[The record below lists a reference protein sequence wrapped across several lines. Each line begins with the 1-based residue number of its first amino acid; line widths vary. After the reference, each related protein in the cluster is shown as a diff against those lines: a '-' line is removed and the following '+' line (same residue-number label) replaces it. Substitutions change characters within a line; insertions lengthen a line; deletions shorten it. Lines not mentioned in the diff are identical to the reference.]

1 MSDKLTMPTLT
12 ILFQQRA
19 QTAIARSQKG
29 VAALIL
35 RDALTAGEAWSL
47 TSTGQIPEKLGKE
60 NQNAIR
66 RVFKGGVNP
75 PRKVLVYCL
84 GAEDTLEAEAAP
96 QAEDGEEPG
105 GTEESR
111 PGSGAAALR
120 WLGTQ
125 RFDYLAGPADLSEAE
140 AAVLQEWIIQK
151 REDDHVIF
159 KAVLPHT
166 AAGSEGVVN
175 FTASGIQV
183 GGDVFDAAGYC
194 GRVAGLIAGT
204 PMKQS
209 VTYAALPEVE
219 DIRRLSA
226 LEEDE
231 AVGRGELILTHDGEK
246 VKLGRGVNSLTNTT
260 GRSEVWRKIKIVELL
275 DLLQWDL
282 RLAIQDNYIG
292 KFQNSYDNKL
302 LLITAVKLY
311 LQALAKDQLI
321 EDNFSCDI
329 DVEEQDAYLQSVGV
343 ATAEMTEQQI
353 REANTGTYVFLAVD
367 IRPIDAIEDVRIK
380 IYL

>member
-1 MSDKLTMPTLT
+1 MDKMAEKLTMPTLT
-12 ILFQQRA
+12 IQFLQRA

-29 VAALIL
+29 IAALL
-35 RDALTAGEAWSL
+35 VRDAKTAGQGWSL
-47 TSTGQIPEKLGKE
+47 TSTAQIPEELGKE
-60 NQNAIR
+60 NQDAIR

-84 GAEDTLEAEAAP
+84 GAEDTLDAAP
-96 QAEDGEEPG
+96 ASPAEGGEAQ
-105 GTEESR
+105 
-111 PGSGAAALR
+111 PGSGAAALQ
-120 WLGTQ
+120 WLGMQ
-125 RFDYLAGPADLSEAE
+125 KFDYLAGPADLGEAE
-140 AAVLQEWIIQK
+140 AAAIKEWIIKK

-166 AAGSEGVVN
+166 AANNEGVVN
-175 FTASGIQV
+175 FTASDIQV
-183 GGDVFDAAGYC
+183 ESSVFDAAGYC
-194 GRVAGLIAGT
+194 GRIAGLIAGT

-219 DIRRLSA
+219 DIDRLSA

-246 VKLGRGVNSLTNTT
+246 VKLGRGVNSLTTTT
-260 GRSEVWRKIKIVELL
+260 GRSKVWQKIKIVELL

-321 EDNFSCDI
+321 EEDFTCDI
-329 DVEEQDAYLQSVGV
+329 DVEEQDAYLQSQGV
-343 ATAEMTEQQI
+343 ATAEMSEQQI

-367 IRPIDAIEDVRIK
+367 IKPIDAIEDVRIK
-380 IYL
+380 IYV

>member
-1 MSDKLTMPTLT
+1 MSEKLTMPTLT

-29 VAALIL
+29 VAALLL
-35 RDALTAGEAWSL
+35 RDALTAGQAWSL
-47 TSTGQIPEKLGKE
+47 TSTGQIPDKLGKV
-60 NQNAIR
+60 NQDAIR

-84 GAEDTLEAEAAP
+84 GAEDELEAETPAAEGTTP
-96 QAEDGEEPG
+96 AEPK
-105 GTEESR
+105 
-111 PGSGAAALR
+111 PGSGAAALK

-125 RFDYLAGPADLSEAE
+125 KFDYLAGPADLSAAE
-140 AAVLQEWIIQK
+140 AAVIKDWIIKK

-159 KAVLPHT
+159 KAVLPGC
-166 AAGSEGVVN
+166 AANNEGVVN

-219 DIRRLSA
+219 DIDRLTA

-246 VKLGRGVNSLTNTT
+246 VKFGRGVNSLTTTT
-260 GRSEVWRKIKIVELL
+260 GRSPVWQKIKIVELL

-321 EDNFSCDI
+321 QADFSCDI
-329 DVEEQDAYLQSVGV
+329 DVEEQDAYLQSIGV

-353 REANTGTYVFLAVD
+353 REANTGTYVFLAID
-367 IRPIDAIEDVRIK
+367 IKPIDAIEDVKIK

>member
-1 MSDKLTMPTLT
+1 MSEKLTMPTLT

-35 RDALTAGEAWSL
+35 RDALTAGEGWSL
-47 TSTGQIPEKLGKE
+47 TSTKQIPEKLGKE
-60 NQNAIR
+60 NQDAVR

-84 GAEDTLEAEAAP
+84 GAEDELEAETPAAEGASP
-96 QAEDGEEPG
+96 AEPK
-105 GTEESR
+105 
-111 PGSGAAALR
+111 PGSGGAALK

-125 RFDYLAGPADLSEAE
+125 KFDYLAGPADLSAAE
-140 AAVLQEWIIQK
+140 AAVLKDWIIKK

-159 KAVLPHT
+159 KAVLPGC
-166 AAGSEGVVN
+166 AANNEGIVN
-175 FTASGIQV
+175 FTASGIQA
-183 GGDVFDAAGYC
+183 GGDVFDAAAYC

-209 VTYAALPEVE
+209 VTYAPLPEVE
-219 DIRRLSA
+219 DIDRLTA

-246 VKLGRGVNSLTNTT
+246 VKLGRGVNSLTATT
-260 GRSEVWRKIKIVELL
+260 GRPEVWRKIKIVELL

-292 KFQNSYDNKL
+292 KFQNTYDNKL

-311 LQALAKDQLI
+311 LQALAKDGLI
-321 EDNFSCDI
+321 EEDFVCDI

-343 ATAEMTEQQI
+343 ATAEMTERQI
-353 REANTGTYVFLAVD
+353 REANTGTYVFLLLD
-367 IRPIDAIEDVRIK
+367 IRPIDAIEDVKIK

>member
-1 MSDKLTMPTLT
+1 MAEKLTMPTLT

-19 QTAIARSQKG
+19 QTTIARSQKG

-35 RDALTAGEAWSL
+35 RDALTAGQAWSL

-84 GAEDTLEAEAAP
+84 GAEDTLDAEETVP
-96 QAEDGEEPG
+96 QAEGASGSTAEA
-105 GTEESR
+105 R

-125 RFDYLAGPADLSEAE
+125 KFDYLAGPADLSEAE
-140 AAVLQEWIIQK
+140 AAVLKEWIIKK

-159 KAVLPHT
+159 KAVLPDC
-166 AAGSEGVVN
+166 AANNEGIVN

-183 GGDVFDAAGYC
+183 EGDVFDAASYC

-219 DIRRLSA
+219 DITRLSA

-246 VKLGRGVNSLTNTT
+246 VKFGRGVNSLTTTT

-302 LLITAVKLY
+302 LLITSVKLY
-311 LQALAKDQLI
+311 LQALAKDGLI
-321 EDNFSCDI
+321 EDDFSCDI
-329 DVEEQDAYLQSVGV
+329 DVEEQDAYLQSTGA
-343 ATAEMTEQQI
+343 ATAEMTEQQV
-353 REANTGTYVFLAVD
+353 REANTGTHVFLAID
-367 IRPIDAIEDVRIK
+367 IRPIDAIEDVHIK

>member
-1 MSDKLTMPTLT
+1 MAEKLTMPTLT

-35 RDALTAGEAWSL
+35 RDALTAGQAWSL

-84 GAEDTLEAEAAP
+84 GAEDTLELDPAP
-96 QAEDGEEPG
+96 QAEDGEPSA
-105 GTEESR
+105 GTEDAR
-111 PGSGAAALR
+111 PGSGAAALK
-120 WLGTQ
+120 WLGAQ
-125 RFDYLAGPADLSEAE
+125 KFDYLAGPADLSEAE
-140 AAVLQEWIIQK
+140 AAILKEWIIKK

-159 KAVLPHT
+159 KAVLPNC
-166 AAGSEGVVN
+166 AAGNEGVVN

-219 DIRRLSA
+219 DIDRLSA

-231 AVGRGELILTHDGEK
+231 AVGRGELILTNDGEK
-246 VKLGRGVNSLTNTT
+246 VKFGRGVNSLTNTT

-282 RLAIQDNYIG
+282 RLTIQDNYIG

-321 EDNFSCDI
+321 EADFSCDI
-329 DVEEQDAYLQSVGV
+329 DVEEQDAYLQSTGV

-353 REANTGTYVFLAVD
+353 REANTGTFVFLAID
-367 IRPIDAIEDVRIK
+367 IRPIDAIEDVRVK

>member
-1 MSDKLTMPTLT
+1 MSEKLTMPTLT

-29 VAALIL
+29 VAALIV
-35 RDALTAGEAWSL
+35 RDALTAGQAWSL

-60 NQNAIR
+60 NQNAVR

-84 GAEDTLEAEAAP
+84 GAEDTLEAETDVQVEGSEEAA
-96 QAEDGEEPG
+96 AEPK
-105 GTEESR
+105 
-111 PGSGAAALR
+111 PGSGAAALK
-120 WLGTQ
+120 WLSTQ
-125 RFDYLAGPADLSEAE
+125 KFDYLAGPADLSEAE
-140 AAVLQEWIIQK
+140 AAVIKEWIIKK

-159 KAVLPHT
+159 KVVLPGC
-166 AAGSEGVVN
+166 AANNEGVVN

-183 GGDVFDAAGYC
+183 EGDVFDAASYC

-204 PMKQS
+204 PIKQS

-219 DIRRLSA
+219 DINRLSA

-246 VKLGRGVNSLTNTT
+246 VKFGRGVNSLTTTT

-321 EDNFSCDI
+321 EADFSCDI

-343 ATAEMTEQQI
+343 ATAEMTERQI
-353 REANTGTYVFLAVD
+353 REANTGTYVFLAID
-367 IRPIDAIEDVRIK
+367 IKPIDAIEDVRIK

>member
-1 MSDKLTMPTLT
+1 MPTLT

-19 QTAIARSQKG
+19 QTTIARSQKG
-29 VAALIL
+29 IAALIL
-35 RDALTAGEAWSL
+35 RDALTAGQAWSL
-47 TSTGQIPEKLGKE
+47 TSTAQIPETLGKE
-60 NQNAIR
+60 NQDAIR

-84 GAEDTLEAEAAP
+84 EAEETL
-96 QAEDGEEPG
+96 AEEGEEPG
-105 GTEESR
+105 GSSEAQ

-120 WLGTQ
+120 WLGAQ
-125 RFDYLAGPADLSEAE
+125 KFDYLAGPADLSEAE
-140 AAVLQEWIIQK
+140 AEVIREWIIRQ
-151 REDDHVIF
+151 REDNHVIF

-166 AAGSEGVVN
+166 AANNEGIVN
-175 FTASGIQV
+175 FTASGIQA
-183 GGDVFDAAGYC
+183 GSDVFDAAGYC

-219 DIRRLSA
+219 DIDRLSA

-246 VKLGRGVNSLTNTT
+246 VKFGRGVNSLTATT
-260 GRSEVWRKIKIVELL
+260 GRSKVWQKIKIVELL

-292 KFQNSYDNKL
+292 KFQNTYDNKL

-311 LQALAKDQLI
+311 LQALAKDGLI
-321 EDNFSCDI
+321 EDGFTCDI
-329 DVEEQDAYLQSVGV
+329 DVEEQDAWLQSTGV
-343 ATAEMTEQQI
+343 ATAEMTEQEI
-353 REANTGTYVFLAVD
+353 REANTGTYVFLSVD
-367 IRPIDAIEDVRIK
+367 IKPIDAIEDVHIK
-380 IYL
+380 IYV

>member
-1 MSDKLTMPTLT
+1 MAEKLTMPTLT

-19 QTAIARSQKG
+19 QTTIARSRKG
-29 VAALIL
+29 VAALIV

-47 TSTGQIPEKLGKE
+47 TSTGQIPEKLGKV
-60 NQNAIR
+60 NQDAIR

-84 GAEDTLEAEAAP
+84 GEEDTLESGTEA
-96 QAEDGEEPG
+96 QAEGGESAPEEP
-105 GTEESR
+105 R

-125 RFDYLAGPADLSEAE
+125 KFDYLAGPADLSGAE
-140 AAVLQEWIIQK
+140 ATVLQEWIIQK

-353 REANTGTYVFLAVD
+353 REANTGTYVFLAID

>member
-1 MSDKLTMPTLT
+1 MSEKLTMPTLT

-35 RDALTAGEAWSL
+35 RDALTAGQAWSL

-60 NQNAIR
+60 NQNAVR

-84 GAEDTLEAEAAP
+84 GAEDTLEAETDV
-96 QAEDGEEPG
+96 QAEGSEEAAAEPK
-105 GTEESR
+105 
-111 PGSGAAALR
+111 PGSGAAALK
-120 WLGTQ
+120 WLSTQ
-125 RFDYLAGPADLSEAE
+125 KFDYLAGPADLSEAE
-140 AAVLQEWIIQK
+140 AAVIKEWIIKK

-159 KAVLPHT
+159 KAVLPGC
-166 AAGSEGVVN
+166 AANNEGVVN

-183 GGDVFDAAGYC
+183 EGDVFDAASYC

-219 DIRRLSA
+219 DINRLSA

-246 VKLGRGVNSLTNTT
+246 VKFGRGVNSLTTTT

-321 EDNFSCDI
+321 EADFSCDI

-343 ATAEMTEQQI
+343 ATAEMTERQI
-353 REANTGTYVFLAVD
+353 REANTGTYVFLAID
-367 IRPIDAIEDVRIK
+367 IKPIDAIEDVKIK

>member
-1 MSDKLTMPTLT
+1 MAEKLTMPTLT

-35 RDALTAGEAWSL
+35 RDALTAGQAWSL

-60 NQNAIR
+60 NQNAVR

-84 GAEDTLEAEAAP
+84 GAEDTLEAETDV
-96 QAEDGEEPG
+96 QAEGSEEAAAEPK
-105 GTEESR
+105 
-111 PGSGAAALR
+111 PGSGAAALK

-125 RFDYLAGPADLSEAE
+125 KFDYLAGPADLSEAE
-140 AAVLQEWIIQK
+140 AAVIKEWIIKK

-159 KAVLPHT
+159 KAVLPGC
-166 AAGSEGVVN
+166 AANNEGVVN

-183 GGDVFDAAGYC
+183 EGDVFDAASYC

-219 DIRRLSA
+219 DIDRLTA

-246 VKLGRGVNSLTNTT
+246 VKFGRGVNSLTTTT
-260 GRSEVWRKIKIVELL
+260 GRSPVWQKIKIVELL

-321 EDNFSCDI
+321 QADFTCDI
-329 DVEEQDAYLQSVGV
+329 DVEEQDSYLQSIGV

-353 REANTGTYVFLAVD
+353 REANTGTYVFLAID
-367 IRPIDAIEDVRIK
+367 IKPIDAIEDVKIK

>member
-1 MSDKLTMPTLT
+1 MSEKLTMPTLT

-19 QTAIARSQKG
+19 QTAIARSRKG

-35 RDALTAGEAWSL
+35 RDALTAGEGWSL
-47 TSTGQIPEKLGKE
+47 TSTKQIPDKLGKV
-60 NQNAIR
+60 NQDAVR

-84 GAEDTLEAEAAP
+84 GAEDELEAETPAAEGAS
-96 QAEDGEEPG
+96 QTEPK
-105 GTEESR
+105 
-111 PGSGAAALR
+111 PGSGAAALK

-125 RFDYLAGPADLSEAE
+125 KFDYLAGPADLSAAE
-140 AAVLQEWIIQK
+140 AAVLKDWIIKK

-159 KAVLPHT
+159 KAVLPGC
-166 AAGSEGVVN
+166 AANNEGIVN
-175 FTASGIQV
+175 FTASGIQA
-183 GGDVFDAAGYC
+183 GGDVFDAASYC

-209 VTYAALPEVE
+209 VTYAPLPEVE
-219 DIRRLSA
+219 DIDRLTA

-246 VKLGRGVNSLTNTT
+246 VKLGRGVNSLTTTT
-260 GRSEVWRKIKIVELL
+260 GRSPVWQKIKIVELL

-292 KFQNSYDNKL
+292 KYQNTYDNKL

-311 LQALAKDQLI
+311 LQALAKDGLI
-321 EDNFSCDI
+321 EEDFVCDI

-343 ATAEMTEQQI
+343 ATAEMTERQI
-353 REANTGTYVFLAVD
+353 REANTGTYVFLLLD
-367 IRPIDAIEDVRIK
+367 IRPIDAIEDVKIK

>member
-1 MSDKLTMPTLT
+1 MAEKLTMPTLT

-35 RDALTAGEAWSL
+35 RDALTAGQAWSL

-60 NQNAIR
+60 NQNAVR

-84 GAEDTLEAEAAP
+84 GAEDTLEAETDVQVEGSEEAA
-96 QAEDGEEPG
+96 AEPK
-105 GTEESR
+105 
-111 PGSGAAALR
+111 PGSGAAALK

-125 RFDYLAGPADLSEAE
+125 KFDYLAGPADLSEAE
-140 AAVLQEWIIQK
+140 AAVIKEWIIKK

-159 KAVLPHT
+159 KAVLPGC
-166 AAGSEGVVN
+166 AANNEGVVN

-183 GGDVFDAAGYC
+183 EGDVFDAASYC

-219 DIRRLSA
+219 DINRLSA

-246 VKLGRGVNSLTNTT
+246 VKFGRGVNSLTTTT

-321 EDNFSCDI
+321 EADFSCDI

-343 ATAEMTEQQI
+343 ATAEMTERQI
-353 REANTGTYVFLAVD
+353 REANTGTYVFLAID
-367 IRPIDAIEDVRIK
+367 IKPIDAIEDVKIK

>member
-1 MSDKLTMPTLT
+1 MSEKLTMPTLT

-29 VAALIL
+29 VAALLL
-35 RDALTAGEAWSL
+35 RDALTAGQAWSL
-47 TSTGQIPEKLGKE
+47 TSTGQIPDKLGKE

-84 GAEDTLEAEAAP
+84 GAEDELEAETPAAEGTTP
-96 QAEDGEEPG
+96 AEPK
-105 GTEESR
+105 
-111 PGSGAAALR
+111 PGSGAAALK

-125 RFDYLAGPADLSEAE
+125 KFDYLAGPADLSAAE
-140 AAVLQEWIIQK
+140 AAVIKDWIIKK

-159 KAVLPHT
+159 KAVLPGC
-166 AAGSEGVVN
+166 AANHEGVVN

-219 DIRRLSA
+219 DIDRLTA

-246 VKLGRGVNSLTNTT
+246 VKFGRGVNSLTTTT
-260 GRSEVWRKIKIVELL
+260 GRSPVWQKIKIVELL

-321 EDNFSCDI
+321 QADFTCDI
-329 DVEEQDAYLQSVGV
+329 DVEEQDAYLQSIGV

-353 REANTGTYVFLAVD
+353 REANTGTYVFLAID
-367 IRPIDAIEDVRIK
+367 IKPIDAIEDVKIK

>member
-1 MSDKLTMPTLT
+1 MSEKLTMPTLT

-35 RDALTAGEAWSL
+35 RDALTAGEGWSL
-47 TSTGQIPEKLGKE
+47 TSTKQIPDKLGKV
-60 NQNAIR
+60 NQDAVR

-84 GAEDTLEAEAAP
+84 GAEDELEAETPAAEGASP
-96 QAEDGEEPG
+96 AEPK
-105 GTEESR
+105 
-111 PGSGAAALR
+111 PGSGAAALK

-125 RFDYLAGPADLSEAE
+125 KFDYLAGPADLSAAE
-140 AAVLQEWIIQK
+140 AAVLKDWIIKK

-159 KAVLPHT
+159 KAVLPGC
-166 AAGSEGVVN
+166 AANNEGIVN
-175 FTASGIQV
+175 FTASGIQA
-183 GGDVFDAAGYC
+183 GGDVFDAASYC

-209 VTYAALPEVE
+209 VTYAPLPEVE
-219 DIRRLSA
+219 DIDRLTA

-246 VKLGRGVNSLTNTT
+246 VKFGRGVNSLTTTT
-260 GRSEVWRKIKIVELL
+260 GRSPVWQKIKIVELL

-292 KFQNSYDNKL
+292 KYQNTYDNKL

-311 LQALAKDQLI
+311 LQALAKDGLI
-321 EDNFSCDI
+321 EEDFVCDI

-343 ATAEMTEQQI
+343 ATAEMTERQI
-353 REANTGTYVFLAVD
+353 REANTGTYVFLLLD
-367 IRPIDAIEDVRIK
+367 IRPIDAIEDVKIK

>member
-1 MSDKLTMPTLT
+1 MAEKLTMPTLT
-12 ILFQQRA
+12 VLFQQRA

-29 VAALIL
+29 VAALIV
-35 RDALTAGEAWSL
+35 RDALTAGQAWAL

-60 NQNAIR
+60 NQEAIR

-84 GAEDTLEAEAAP
+84 GAEDTLEAGEADP
-96 QAEDGEEPG
+96 QAEEA
-105 GTEESR
+105 R

-125 RFDYLAGPADLSEAE
+125 RFDYLAGPADLGEAE
-140 AAVLQEWIIQK
+140 AAAIREWIIRK

-166 AAGSEGVVN
+166 AANNEGIVN
-175 FTASGIQV
+175 FTASGIQA
-183 GGDVFDAAGYC
+183 GGDVFDAAAYC

-246 VKLGRGVNSLTNTT
+246 VKFGRGVNSLTTTT

-321 EDNFSCDI
+321 EEDFVCDI
-329 DVEEQDAYLQSVGV
+329 DVEAQDAYRQSVGV

-367 IRPIDAIEDVRIK
+367 IKPIDAIEDVRIK

>member
-1 MSDKLTMPTLT
+1 MAEKLTMPTLT

-35 RDALTAGEAWSL
+35 RDALTAGQAWSL
-47 TSTGQIPEKLGKE
+47 TSTKQIPEKLGKE
-60 NQNAIR
+60 NQDAVR

-84 GAEDTLEAEAAP
+84 GAEDELEAETPAAEGTS
-96 QAEDGEEPG
+96 QTEPK
-105 GTEESR
+105 
-111 PGSGAAALR
+111 PGSGAAALK

-125 RFDYLAGPADLSEAE
+125 KFDYLAGPADLSAAE
-140 AAVLQEWIIQK
+140 AAVLKDWIIKK
-151 REDDHVIF
+151 REDDHAIF
-159 KAVLPHT
+159 KAVLPNC

-175 FTASGIQV
+175 FTASGIQA
-183 GGDVFDAAGYC
+183 GGDVFDAAAYC

-209 VTYAALPEVE
+209 VTYAPLPEVE
-219 DIRRLSA
+219 DIDRLSA

-246 VKLGRGVNSLTNTT
+246 VKLGRGVNSLTATT

-292 KFQNSYDNKL
+292 KYQNTYDNKL

-311 LQALAKDQLI
+311 LQALAKDGLI
-321 EDNFSCDI
+321 EEDFVCDI
-329 DVEEQDAYLQSVGV
+329 DVEEQDAYLQSVGA
-343 ATAEMTEQQI
+343 ATAEMTERQI
-353 REANTGTYVFLAVD
+353 REANTGTYVFLLLD
-367 IRPIDAIEDVRIK
+367 IRPIDAIEDVKIK

>member
-1 MSDKLTMPTLT
+1 M
-12 ILFQQRA
+12 
-19 QTAIARSQKG
+19 
-29 VAALIL
+29 
-35 RDALTAGEAWSL
+35 
-47 TSTGQIPEKLGKE
+47 
-60 NQNAIR
+60 
-66 RVFKGGVNP
+66 
-75 PRKVLVYCL
+75 
-84 GAEDTLEAEAAP
+84 
-96 QAEDGEEPG
+96 
-105 GTEESR
+105 
-111 PGSGAAALR
+111 
-120 WLGTQ
+120 
-125 RFDYLAGPADLSEAE
+125 
-140 AAVLQEWIIQK
+140 
-151 REDDHVIF
+151 
-159 KAVLPHT
+159 
-166 AAGSEGVVN
+166 N

-183 GGDVFDAAGYC
+183 GGDVFDAAAYC

-204 PMKQS
+204 PMKQA

-321 EDNFSCDI
+321 EEDFSCDI

-353 REANTGTYVFLAVD
+353 REANTGTYVFLALD
-367 IRPIDAIEDVRIK
+367 IRPIDAIEDVRIR